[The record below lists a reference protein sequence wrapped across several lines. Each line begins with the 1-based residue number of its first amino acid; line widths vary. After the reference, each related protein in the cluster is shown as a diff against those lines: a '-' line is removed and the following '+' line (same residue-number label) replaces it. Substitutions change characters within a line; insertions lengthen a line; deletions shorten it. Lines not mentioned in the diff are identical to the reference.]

1 MMETAVSFRY
11 TLPMVTLSKTH
22 LTANDLYNMPDHGGR
37 NELVKGEIL
46 PMSPAST
53 KHGQITFRLAFKVG
67 LFANEHSLG
76 EVYAAE
82 TGFTLSKNPDTVRAP
97 DVAFIARD
105 RIPGKG
111 IPDTGFWEIAPDL
124 IAEIV
129 SPNDR
134 MSDVQDKITDYLNAG
149 VRLIWLVDPKT
160 RTVTVY
166 QSRQQV
172 EILIEGDELTG
183 KDVLPGFQLALTELF

>member
-1 MMETAVSFRY
+1 METAVSFRY
-11 TLPMVTLSKTH
+11 TLPMATLIKTQ
-22 LTANDLYNMPDHGGR
+22 LTAHDLYNMPDHGGR

-97 DVAFIARD
+97 DVAFIAHD
-105 RIPGKG
+105 RIPAKG

-149 VRLIWLVDPKT
+149 VHLIWLVDPKT

-172 EILIEGDELTG
+172 EILIEGDQLTG